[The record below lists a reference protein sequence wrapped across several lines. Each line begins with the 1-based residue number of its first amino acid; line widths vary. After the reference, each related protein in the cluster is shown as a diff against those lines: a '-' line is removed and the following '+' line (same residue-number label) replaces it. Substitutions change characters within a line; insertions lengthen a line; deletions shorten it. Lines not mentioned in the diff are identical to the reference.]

1 MPTSFL
7 LRDTYTRCIRY
18 TLDYCMH
25 YDDRGCV
32 VTLPH
37 MMNKLASA
45 EYIEIQ
51 QMYTEF

>member
-1 MPTSFL
+1 
-7 LRDTYTRCIRY
+7 
-18 TLDYCMH
+18 MH

-45 EYIEIQ
+45 EYDEIQ
-51 QMYTEF
+51 QMHTEFQAN